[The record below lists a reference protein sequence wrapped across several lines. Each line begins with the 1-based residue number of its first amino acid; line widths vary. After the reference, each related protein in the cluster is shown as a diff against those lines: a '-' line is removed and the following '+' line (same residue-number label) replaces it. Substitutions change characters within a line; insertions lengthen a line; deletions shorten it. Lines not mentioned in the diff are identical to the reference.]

1 MNKIISNLKNCFLT
15 TDYFK
20 YVFLIFS
27 MSICIPPLHVIT
39 SSLFKFILGWGI
51 LLVAYD
57 FIDKKKFIRSKN
69 SFVLFLFLSSCLL
82 SILINK
88 NSLSNFKI
96 FLYATVPIMLFYSD
110 YVDRNM
116 IEIKNELRKISLV
129 YCSITFI
136 SSVISLFMFFIQLSE
151 VRFSKA
157 TQFYTLGILEGRLYG
172 IYVSPN
178 AGAICA
184 LISIILSI
192 FLLYLVNLNKDRK
205 KSTIIYR
212 IFSISNIL
220 IEFMYISLTD
230 SKGTKLVI
238 MFFSSIFAF
247 LLYYFIDLRI
257 YSSKQFKRGLI
268 SSLFSILACI
278 NSIVLLNLTSK
289 FLSFIPSFI
298 ESLEHRGEN
307 DLFNIKPI
315 FVERTYV
322 DSEIGSYRLT
332 LWRIGFEI
340 LKDHPIFGVGQ
351 KNLYDEG
358 MRVNLEHNLEISEDA
373 IKSLHYGMHNLY
385 MQILVGF
392 GIVSFAIFA
401 LFFISNYFQ
410 LLRSLFK
417 KKSEDIF
424 IFILLFS
431 FVSSM
436 LFGNSFESTILF
448 SNTGIESIFWFIFGY
463 CMLFIK
469 NTEKSNDILNF
480 KKIKLI
486 FGKVMKIGDKN

>member
-1 MNKIISNLKNCFLT
+1 MSKIIDNIKKYFLT
-15 TDYFK
+15 TDYFR

-27 MSICIPPLHVIT
+27 MSICIPPLHEIT
-39 SSLFKFILGWGI
+39 SSSFKFILGWGI
-51 LLVAYD
+51 LLVVYD
-57 FIDKKKFIRSKN
+57 FVDKKKFIRSKN
-69 SFVLFLFLSSCLL
+69 SFVLLLFLSSCFL
-82 SILINK
+82 SILVNK

-96 FLYATVPIMLFYSD
+96 FLYAIIPITLFYSD
-110 YVDRNM
+110 YVDRNT
-116 IEIKNELRKISLV
+116 IEIKNELRKISLI
-129 YCSITFI
+129 YCSITFV

-151 VRFSKA
+151 VKFSEA

-192 FLLYLVNLNKDRK
+192 FLLYLANLSKDRK
-205 KSTIIYR
+205 KSIYKV
-212 IFSISNIL
+212 FSISNIL

-247 LLYYFIDLRI
+247 LLYYFIDLKI
-257 YSSKQFKRGLI
+257 YSSRRFKRGLI
-268 SSLFSILACI
+268 SSLFSILACV

-289 FLSFIPSFI
+289 FLSFVPSFV
-298 ESLEHRGEN
+298 ESLEHKGGT

-340 LKDHPIFGVGQ
+340 FKDHPIFGVGQ

-358 MRVNLEHNLEISEDA
+358 MRVNVEHNLGVSEDA

-385 MQILVGF
+385 MQVLVGF
-392 GIVSFAIFA
+392 GIISFTIFA

-424 IFILLFS
+424 ISILLFS
-431 FVSSM
+431 FISSM

-463 CMLFIK
+463 CMLFMK
-469 NTEKSNDILNF
+469 NAKKSNNMLNF
-480 KKIKLI
+480 KKIGLI
-486 FGKVMKIGDKN
+486 FGKVTKIGDKN